1 MIIVGYGYAD
11 CLLGGAIV
19 ALKEKEEGRGTE
31 LRFSSMNGLAG
42 VLAGVL
48 LQEKRPG
55 VIYLVGIGLGR
66 NSRLL
71 AEKIESLGRSGVR
84 VVWLSN
90 QEMGEQEKACLSGL
104 LEEIGRAHV

>member
-1 MIIVGYGYAD
+1 MSREQSLIIVGYGYAD

-55 VIYLVGIGLGR
+55 VIYLVGIGLGTADCWR
-66 NSRLL
+66 KKSSRW
-71 AEKIESLGRSGVR
+71 EGREC
-84 VVWLSN
+84 VWY
-90 QEMGEQEKACLSGL
+90 G
-104 LEEIGRAHV
+104 

>member
-71 AEKIESLGRSGVR
+71 AEKIESLGKE
-84 VVWLSN
+84 LILF
-90 QEMGEQEKACLSGL
+90 Q
-104 LEEIGRAHV
+104 EIGVCRIFSSCLDRIPTLL

>member
-48 LQEKRPG
+48 LQEKRLG
-55 VIYLVGIGLGR
+55 VIYLRKKSSRWEGR
-66 NSRLL
+66 
-71 AEKIESLGRSGVR
+71 EC
-84 VVWLSN
+84 VWY
-90 QEMGEQEKACLSGL
+90 G
-104 LEEIGRAHV
+104 